1 MDFSLVLSAAVP
13 APVMV
18 AGVVASFAAGAAV
31 VWCVMRAAQKREDE
45 MRERNEVS
53 QGATRESIEAL
64 RRETL
69 GACEHLKREQIEHFS
84 RFVHLMQQGLTD
96 QSSAAL
102 QLQNGL
108 FDRLTQ
114 YNAAQQTQL
123 AHLTDGVAGSMSNL
137 RETLS
142 RELDAIRTA
151 NDKALAGMRETVDEK
166 LQTTLNSRIAESF
179 RTVEA
184 QLEAVHQGL
193 GRMREMAQNVDGL
206 RRVLVNVKTR
216 GTFGEVQLSRIL
228 EEILTPSQYDVN
240 VATRPGA
247 AERVEFA
254 VRLPGAEAGSI
265 VYLPIDAKFPMED
278 YDRLLLA
285 ADAADKEAQEKSLKA
300 LKNRILLEAQKIR
313 DKYVEPPYTT
323 EFAVLYLPVESLW
336 AEVIRM
342 PGLLERVQRDFRVTI
357 AGPTVIA
364 ALLNSLQ
371 MGFRTLAIEQKSA
384 LVWHLLGEVK
394 AEFVRFAEAVAAMQ
408 KKVEGVSTALG
419 NVRTRTSV
427 MARRLK
433 EVETHDASSV
443 ASKAV
448 SSADCVGGLES
459 VAFEKTPLKDL

>member
-1 MDFSLVLSAAVP
+1 MDFSLLLSSQVP
-13 APVMV
+13 APVLV
-18 AGVVASFAAGAAV
+18 AATAAAFTAGAAV
-31 VWCVMRAAQKREDE
+31 VWGVMRAAQKREDE
-45 MRERNEVS
+45 ERRLRETS
-53 QGATRESIEAL
+53 DDATRTNLELL

-69 GACEHLKREQIEHFS
+69 EACAGLKSEQAEQFS

-108 FDRLTQ
+108 FERLTQ
-114 YNAAQQTQL
+114 HNAAQQAQLTQL
-123 AHLTDGVAGSMSNL
+123 TQGVSGSMTHL
-137 RETLS
+137 RETLT
-142 RELDAIRTA
+142 RELEAIRTA

-247 AERVEFA
+247 GERVEFA

-448 SSADCVGGLES
+448 SLADCVGGLES